1 MNIKRYAILLL
12 SAAVTLLG
20 VGCQSQREIPD
31 EDLVKIFHDAY
42 LANAYMG
49 EANIHEDS
57 LYLYEPIFE
66 RYGYTVEDMQYT
78 LKTFSKRKSA
88 LLSDIMM
95 VVSSQL
101 EQESKAEGRKLVV
114 LDTIDNVAK
123 RRYTRTVYQDSLIHV
138 KRMRDTNK
146 LRITIGDLTTG
157 DYTITFDYFI
167 DTLDENRNSRV
178 LVYALK
184 DDTLETMRHS
194 MMLSRYREASYT
206 RKLAIDSTHDEIFI
220 DMYYHPTNEESKL
233 PDIKI
238 KNFKVVR
245 VLPTE
250 LSVDSLYHNQLD
262 IRLLNY
268 DMMMAFTA
276 DTLKVEKRDSISA
289 KDEKDSIALRTR

>member
-1 MNIKRYAILLL
+1 
-12 SAAVTLLG
+12 
-20 VGCQSQREIPD
+20 
-31 EDLVKIFHDAY
+31 
-42 LANAYMG
+42 
-49 EANIHEDS
+49 
-57 LYLYEPIFE
+57 
-66 RYGYTVEDMQYT
+66 
-78 LKTFSKRKSA
+78 
-88 LLSDIMM
+88 
-95 VVSSQL
+95 
-101 EQESKAEGRKLVV
+101 
-114 LDTIDNVAK
+114 
-123 RRYTRTVYQDSLIHV
+123 
-138 KRMRDTNK
+138 MRDTNK